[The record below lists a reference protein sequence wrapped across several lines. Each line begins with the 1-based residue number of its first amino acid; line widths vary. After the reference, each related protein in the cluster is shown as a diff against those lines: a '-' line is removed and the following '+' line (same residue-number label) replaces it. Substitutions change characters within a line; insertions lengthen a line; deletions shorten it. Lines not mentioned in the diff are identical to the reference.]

1 MSTWKSGA
9 FAELKLEHGR
19 IRALHDHRVLAL
31 AAALLAILALGI
43 LLIVVV
49 VVVVVVVCRLMT
61 RHLNV
66 QAAEWTLLAERAL
79 AIDRDQLGL
88 GRQVLAVRLKV
99 GLFRAIALR

>member
-43 LLIVVV
+43 LLIVV